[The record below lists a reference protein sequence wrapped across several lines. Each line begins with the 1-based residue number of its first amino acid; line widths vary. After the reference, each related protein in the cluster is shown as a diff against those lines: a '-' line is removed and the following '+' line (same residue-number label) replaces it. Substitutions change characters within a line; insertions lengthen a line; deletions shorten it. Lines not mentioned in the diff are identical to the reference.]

1 MFIGEEPIHIKVENK
16 SDIAQIVLMP
26 GDPLRAKYIAEEFL
40 EDAKLVTSVRNM
52 LGYTGLYK
60 GKRVTIM
67 GSGMGMPSMSIYAF
81 ELIHY
86 FNVKKIIRIGTCGAV
101 SPKAL
106 VGEVLLSDRVYSESN
121 FAYTYNDYQEHVV
134 KASKSLNEIIKST
147 AGELNMSDKIHEGML
162 TTMDVF
168 GPYIDY
174 DRVLNRIP
182 KEYERNLTTR
192 VKLISNM
199 NITETRLPQD
209 GAIKGR
215 IDGTDLDMRVS
226 VLPTNEGEKVVIRI
240 LDYTRSLAGLEALN
254 FSHKNFKKI
263 SKMLTVPNG
272 IILVTGATGSGKSTT
287 TYSMLQSLNKEETNI
302 ITVEDPIE
310 MNLEGINQVQVNSDI
325 GMTFAAALRSILR
338 QDPNVLLPQAS

>member
-147 AGELNMSDKIHEGML
+147 AEELNMSDKLHEGML

-182 KEYERNLTTR
+182 KEYEILGEEMEAFA
-192 VKLISNM
+192 LIHIANSM
-199 NITETRLPQD
+199 NIEATAMAT
-209 GAIKGR
+209 
-215 IDGTDLDMRVS
+215 VS
-226 VLPTNEGEKVVIRI
+226 DSKYSDKVLSIEDRQK
-240 LDYTRSLAGLEALN
+240 
-254 FSHKNFKKI
+254 
-263 SKMLTVPNG
+263 
-272 IILVTGATGSGKSTT
+272 
-287 TYSMLQSLNKEETNI
+287 SLNDMIKLALESI
-302 ITVEDPIE
+302 IK
-310 MNLEGINQVQVNSDI
+310 
-325 GMTFAAALRSILR
+325 
-338 QDPNVLLPQAS
+338 